1 MNQVTN
7 QVTQRGI
14 AVVTGAAGGVGK
26 AYSLG
31 LARRGYDL
39 LLVGRTESTLQALAD
54 DIRVATGRNVEVA
67 VLDLADASELAT
79 LIQRLAADNAI
90 TLLANL
96 AGVAQFSPFTQIS
109 SGKIAQTIAVNIT
122 AFTKLCHAVAP
133 RFAATGAGTIVN
145 FASVLAFR
153 PWAEFNVYNASK
165 AYVVALSQSLQAE
178 LQEKGVLV
186 QVVAPP
192 ATATPFWQ
200 QAGFS
205 HDKLPAKA
213 VMKAEDLVAA
223 ALIGL
228 DKGEQWV
235 LPSLPDSAV
244 WDSFQESRANLVKG
258 MMNGALAERY
268 TAA

>member
-1 MNQVTN
+1 MNQASN
-7 QVTQRGI
+7 RNI

-39 LLVGRTESTLQALAD
+39 LLVGRTQATLQALAD
-54 DIRVATGRNVEVA
+54 EINAATGRTVEIA
-67 VLDLADASELAT
+67 ALDLADAAQLAT
-79 LIQRLAADNAI
+79 LVQRLATDTAI

-109 SGKIAQTIAVNIT
+109 GGKIAQTIAVNIT
-122 AFTKLCHAVAP
+122 AFTQLCHAVAP

-192 ATATPFWQ
+192 ATATPFWL

-205 HDKLPAKA
+205 HENLPAKA
-213 VMKAEDLVAA
+213 VMKADDLVAA

-235 LPSLPDSAV
+235 LPSLADSAV
-244 WDSFQESRANLVKG
+244 WDAFQDSRVNLVKG
-258 MMNGALAERY
+258 MMNGTIAERY